1 MPAPLRFATP
11 AEAIAAINAEF
22 GPHAESAWR
31 FDRPLRL
38 SSGEPG
44 RVEFR
49 AATTVTMHFGSVRID
64 LATGETSF
72 VDEDHRDGGDY
83 EVKRM
88 TLPADWLAALRAVLK
103 PDDKPR

>member
-1 MPAPLRFATP
+1 MRRFATP

-31 FDRPLRL
+31 FDRPLVLIAPERPHL
-38 SSGEPG
+38 P
-44 RVEFR
+44 RKAAVFR
-49 AATTVTMHFGSVRID
+49 AATTVTMHFGTVEID
-64 LATGETSF
+64 LETGATRF

-88 TLPADWLAALRAVLK
+88 TLPADWLAALREVLASQ
-103 PDDKPR
+103 